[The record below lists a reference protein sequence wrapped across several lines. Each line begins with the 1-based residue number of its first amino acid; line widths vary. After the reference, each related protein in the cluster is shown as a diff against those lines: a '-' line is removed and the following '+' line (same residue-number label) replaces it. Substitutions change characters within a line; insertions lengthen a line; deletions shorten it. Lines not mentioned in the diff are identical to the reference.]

1 VLKWKK
7 RLEPWI
13 QGDKVDIKTSNLS
26 NKGDLLVGFK
36 NAKYPIRIALLDNE
50 GDIVWL
56 KSTSHSFYLISQ
68 LFLSENG
75 NIAIVVKVYHLELI
89 PHIEAYNREGDRMWE
104 HGEPDPTTIN
114 VLSRSGKYVVAAGK
128 LLEYGE
134 IIREREAGDLLAM
147 SQNDRF
153 IVLSSR
159 DWWDNYY
166 ISLYSIDWRMLWSV
180 RVEGYPQS
188 AYVTNRGEVF
198 VLLSKG
204 GNSVAAL
211 IKGGGAVWSRELP
224 GDWQVA
230 LSTPEGSLF
239 AVSGK
244 GGTFIF
250 DKKGNPVSHHPGIAD
265 KYSLSDNGYLLVRS
279 PEQSPHPSY
288 LSLLSPSGKEIYRAN
303 INNIVY
309 TRISPNGRYF
319 VAVTSDGLIY
329 FFENLDLILNERKEE
344 LIEAIDELL
353 LGATRS
359 LDELAY
365 STLKW
370 RRKVQPSDEKFMS
383 NISISGNLAITEMI
397 RSEEKYSYEL
407 ILFNNEGNVV
417 WKLHYDNFDN
427 FISNPQL
434 SDDGNT
440 IVVKMRNRIIA
451 AYDGRGKLKWTYD
464 IGEKAKESPRIWDY
478 KLSRDGG
485 YVAIATSYWT
495 KKGHRY
501 ELVLL
506 RDGKVRWVKSS
517 EAIRVAVSPNSTYI
531 ASASPIHKKYKSSDL
546 KEYNTLVALYTVDGA
561 ELWSAEVEG
570 FPRDIG
576 VSNNGEVVLSTH
588 INDVNR
594 VFFIGAG
601 YVLWTKDYCHSA
613 QFTKTGD
620 RIIAVREGEGVNVFD
635 REGEL
640 LWKYR
645 GANRYSTSDSYYVL
659 AGGQKMALATPEG
672 EVLERI
678 DLRGDVKEVA
688 ISPNGRYFAIY
699 TSTTDE
705 KYVNFFESREF

>member
-13 QGDKVDIKTSNLS
+13 QGDKIDIKTSNLS

-36 NAKYPIRIALLDNE
+36 KDNGKYPIRIALLDNE

-56 KSTSHSFYLISQ
+56 KSTSHSFYWISQ

-75 NIAIVVKVYHLELI
+75 NIAIVVKVYYLEVN
-89 PHIEAYNREGDRMWE
+89 PHIEAYNREGDRIWE
-104 HGEPDPTTIN
+104 HEEPDPTTIK
-114 VLSRSGKYVVAAGK
+114 VLSRSGKYVAVAGK

-153 IVLSSR
+153 IVLSST
-159 DWWDNYY
+159 DWWGNYY
-166 ISLYSIDWRMLWSV
+166 ISLYSIDGRMLWSV

-204 GNSVAAL
+204 GSSVATL

-239 AVSGK
+239 AVSSK

-265 KYSLSDNGYLLVRS
+265 EYSLSDNGYLLVRS

-309 TRISPNGRYF
+309 TSISPNGRYF

-329 FFENLDLILNERKEE
+329 FFENLDLIVNERKEE
-344 LIEAIDELL
+344 LIEAIDELV

-370 RRKVQPSDEKFMS
+370 RREVQPSDEKFMS
-383 NISISGNLAITEMI
+383 NISISGNLAITEMF
-397 RSEEKYSYEL
+397 RSEGKYSYEL
-407 ILFNNEGNVV
+407 ILFNNEGNLV
-417 WKLHYDNFDN
+417 WKLHYDN

-440 IVVKMRNRIIA
+440 IVVIMRDRIA

-464 IGEKAKESPRIWDY
+464 IGEKATESPRIRDY
-478 KLSRDGG
+478 KLSRDGR
-485 YVAIATSYWT
+485 YVAIATSYNT
-495 KKGHRY
+495 KKGHRD

-517 EAIRVAVSPNSTYI
+517 EAIRVAISPNSTYI
-531 ASASPIHKKYKSSDL
+531 ASATPIYKKYKSSGL
-546 KEYNTLVALYTVDGA
+546 EETNTLVALYTIDGA
-561 ELWSAEVEG
+561 ELWSTVVEG
-570 FPRDIG
+570 SPWDID
-576 VSNNGEVVLSTH
+576 VSNSGEVLLSTH
-588 INDVNR
+588 TNYVNNI
-594 VFFIGAG
+594 VFFIRAG
-601 YVLWTKDYCHSA
+601 YVLWTKDHCRNA
-613 QFTKTGD
+613 QFTRARD
-620 RIIAVREGEGVNVFD
+620 RIIAVREGVNVFD
-635 REGEL
+635 SEGEL

-645 GANRYSTSDSYYVL
+645 GTYRYSTSDSYYVL
-659 AGGQKMALATPEG
+659 TGGQRIVLASSEG

-678 DLRGDVKEVA
+678 DLGEDVKEVA
-688 ISPNGRYFAIY
+688 ISPSGRYFAIY

-705 KYVNFFESREF
+705 KYIYFFENKGF